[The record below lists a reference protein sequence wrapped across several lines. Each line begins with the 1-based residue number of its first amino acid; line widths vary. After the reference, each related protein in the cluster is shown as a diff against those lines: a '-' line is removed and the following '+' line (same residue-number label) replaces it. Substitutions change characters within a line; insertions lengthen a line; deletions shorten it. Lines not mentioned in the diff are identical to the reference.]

1 MLCSTCMRD
10 YPETMRSCPHCD
22 SDWFSGSAGKTP
34 TVSEEN
40 KTWDWDES
48 ESLIAGASTSRTKVA
63 QSRVASRGY
72 RFLGLL
78 FDGLLATVTL
88 GIGWLVWFC
97 FIAGRG
103 QTPAKYIMKMQVV
116 GRLTGQPTFAAT
128 FWRYFIPNMLSWL
141 SLPFTVLGLFSL
153 PFALAW
159 LLGLVQFLATVLPL
173 VDALMI
179 FGKRRQRLVDKF
191 FDTEVRRF

>member
-1 MLCSTCMRD
+1 
-10 YPETMRSCPHCD
+10 
-22 SDWFSGSAGKTP
+22 
-34 TVSEEN
+34 
-40 KTWDWDES
+40 
-48 ESLIAGASTSRTKVA
+48 
-63 QSRVASRGY
+63 
-72 RFLGLL
+72 
-78 FDGLLATVTL
+78 
-88 GIGWLVWFC
+88 
-97 FIAGRG
+97 
-103 QTPAKYIMKMQVV
+103 MKMQVV

-128 FWRYFIPNMLSWL
+128 FWRYFIPNILSWL

-159 LLGLVQFLATVLPL
+159 LLGVVQFLATVLPL

>member
-1 MLCSTCMRD
+1 MSEITCNTCLAELPAGSKSCSNCW
-10 YPETMRSCPHCD
+10 
-22 SDWFSGSAGKTP
+22 SDDLTFTRTAHEPSTRITLPSLQRKSNSRPRGAVAG
-34 TVSEEN
+34 
-40 KTWDWDES
+40 
-48 ESLIAGASTSRTKVA
+48 
-63 QSRVASRGY
+63 RGY

-78 FDGLLATVTL
+78 LDGVLVAATL

-97 FIAGRG
+97 FIASRG
-103 QTPAKYIMKMQVV
+103 QTPAKFLMKMQVV

-128 FWRYFIPNMLSWL
+128 FWRYFIPNILSWL

-159 LLGLVQFLATVLPL
+159 LLGVVQFLATVLPL

-191 FDTEVRRF
+191 FDTEVRRY